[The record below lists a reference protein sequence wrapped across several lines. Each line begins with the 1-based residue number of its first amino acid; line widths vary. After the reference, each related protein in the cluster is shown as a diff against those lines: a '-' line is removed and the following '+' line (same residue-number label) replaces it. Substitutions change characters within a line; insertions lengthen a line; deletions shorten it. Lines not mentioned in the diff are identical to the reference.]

1 MWVLATKPGSSAR
14 AADAL
19 NHRATALAMCA
30 EICIHIDAH
39 MHSDGH
45 LTPPSSQRC
54 RAPMAAAV
62 WRSAVRTRSSK
73 GQQCL
78 LHSCAPSNHPQP
90 NTRVGRFT
98 EDEKDHGWA
107 DATGK
112 SSAPGDHGWVDATGK
127 SSAPGGTSQPENWAH
142 PDWAVWLLLASRLG
156 PMSSVL
162 SQDFRS
168 VPHQLDV
175 NMLGSKV
182 LPYTGSVGDS
192 LPKGMCIRVLV
203 STGLSLHGPSAGLA
217 DRSLVS
223 HLTSPGLRFL
233 IWDLRTIITHRP
245 V

>member
-1 MWVLATKPGSSAR
+1 M
-14 AADAL
+14 
-19 NHRATALAMCA
+19 
-30 EICIHIDAH
+30 
-39 MHSDGH
+39 
-45 LTPPSSQRC
+45 
-54 RAPMAAAV
+54 AAV
-62 WRSAVRTRSSK
+62 WGSAVRTRSSK

-78 LHSCAPSNHPQP
+78 LDSHAPSNHPQP

-107 DATGK
+107 
-112 SSAPGDHGWVDATGK
+112 DATGK

-182 LPYTGSVGDS
+182 LTRALLGTVFPKACAFGFLFPLASLYTGP
-192 LPKGMCIRVLV
+192 LQAWL
-203 STGLSLHGPSAGLA
+203 TGP
-217 DRSLVS
+217 
-223 HLTSPGLRFL
+223 
-233 IWDLRTIITHRP
+233 W
-245 V
+245 